1 MRLAEVVEEAL
12 DHVLRMIQAPKME
25 GKLMLALSLDLEL
38 EPVQVL
44 FLTLNLNESE
54 GRSMQQGAWGL
65 PPLWPRDP
73 SPTEEVDFSM

>member
-1 MRLAEVVEEAL
+1 MHRAVTALGGGWGESSRAPAEC
-12 DHVLRMIQAPKME
+12 QQ
-25 GKLMLALSLDLEL
+25 GK
-38 EPVQVL
+38 
-44 FLTLNLNESE
+44 SE